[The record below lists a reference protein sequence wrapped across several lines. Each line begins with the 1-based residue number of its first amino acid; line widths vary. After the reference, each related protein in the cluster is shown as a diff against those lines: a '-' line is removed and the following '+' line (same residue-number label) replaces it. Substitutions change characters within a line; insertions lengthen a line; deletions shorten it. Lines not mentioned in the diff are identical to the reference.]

1 MISFEMPKPL
11 VQTRTVVET
20 VAVNMM
26 RPVSR
31 EMDENEHEIPW
42 AYIEF
47 MHTAT
52 KALGSSSMAPDE
64 AAKEKKKEDPEKKKR
79 LSNQLHQI
87 IRIH

>member
-20 VAVNMM
+20 VAKNMM
-26 RPVSR
+26 RTVSR

-64 AAKEKKKEDPEKKKR
+64 AAEKKKEDPEKKKTPPP
-79 LSNQLHQI
+79 LI
-87 IRIH
+87 ISA

>member
-11 VQTRTVVET
+11 IQTRTVVET
-20 VAVNMM
+20 VAKNMM

-64 AAKEKKKEDPEKKKR
+64 TATKKKEEDPEKKKR
-79 LSNQLHQI
+79 PPINYQRLM
-87 IRIH
+87 